1 MEENDIFE
9 EEKDEIVNTKLFQ
22 RFEARDIVYLAIIS
36 SIMLVT
42 SSIMPIVA
50 HVPIFGIIQ
59 IALGLQFSIF
69 PAMGIYKVKKTGSL
83 IFMAMFSGVVLVFMN
98 PIMFFCLLL
107 CAFLAE
113 LIALLIFKSYS
124 KKGGCFVASWLYLP
138 LSLPFLYFWYQL
150 IGADNSVAS
159 YANSNPVL
167 AVLMSICVIILCALG
182 SILGLKIATELEHKS
197 GKKNGKR

>member
-9 EEKDEIVNTKLFQ
+9 EEKEIENHKIFK

-42 SSIMPIVA
+42 SSVMPIVA

-59 IALGLQFSIF
+59 IVLGLQFSLF
-69 PAMGIYKVKKTGSL
+69 PAMGICKVRKPGSL
-83 IFMAMFSGVVLVFMN
+83 IFMALFSGVVLVFMN
-98 PIMFFCLLL
+98 PIMFVCLLL

-113 LIALLIFKSYS
+113 LITILIFRGY
-124 KKGGCFVASWLYLP
+124 KKNTSCFLASWLYLP
-138 LSLPFLYFWYQL
+138 LSLPFLYLWYQL

-159 YANSNPVL
+159 YANSNPIL
-167 AVLMSICVIILCALG
+167 AVIMSLCVILLCALG
-182 SILGLKIATELEHKS
+182 SVLGIKISKELEHKNR
-197 GKKNGKR
+197 KKYAK